1 MPKTKKPQTKE
12 QQLKKFLTSLR
23 SAMRRKSMHSPMLRW
38 AKLAVRR
45 DYEGPERHKF
55 EYPCTI
61 CKQWFPDKETEID
74 HIIPCGSLTEL
85 KDIPEFSRKLF
96 CLEEKDDCISASAKY
111 CLFHQVYTKKQTS
124 RLPTLRCF

>member
-1 MPKTKKPQTKE
+1 MVAKQASKRKKTKKPQTKE

-61 CKQWFPDKETEID
+61 CKEWFPDKEIEVD
-74 HIIPCGSLTEL
+74 HIIPCGTLTKIE
-85 KDIPEFSRKLF
+85 DIPEFSRKLF
-96 CLEEKDDCISASAKY
+96 CLEDNLRILCKECHRDVTNK
-111 CLFHQVYTKKQTS
+111 QRKKKK
-124 RLPTLRCF
+124 